1 MQAMAQPLVP
11 GCWDLALELLSA
23 ARSRRKQCTSL
34 RHRRSI
40 TLHLHRSTSRRP
52 STSRRHPSTSD
63 PGITGVRIEA
73 IDASGLQ
80 PLVAIS
86 MRNRSVL
93 APPEA
98 HALRR
103 SLALIVVWGIGTSLT
118 ACSSESM
125 DMSTASLGERG
136 TRQTASDACNSG
148 IEKRRWGSVS
158 AMLNYKPTEP
168 DHGYRRCVE
177 SKLNKADQS

>member
-1 MQAMAQPLVP
+1 LH
-11 GCWDLALELLSA
+11 
-23 ARSRRKQCTSL
+23 RKPCTSL
-34 RHRRSI
+34 RHRRFI
-40 TLHLHRSTSRRP
+40 TRHHNPFTWGPQSTSRRRP
-52 STSRRHPSTSD
+52 SMLDRRT
-63 PGITGVRIEA
+63 TGVRIEA

-125 DMSTASLGERG
+125 DMSTASLGERW
-136 TRQTASDACNSG
+136 TRQTASDACNSA